1 MNGLMI
7 TLRIVH
13 VLSAIFWVGTALFT
27 GLFLFPVLASSG
39 AAAGPVMSGLQRRRL
54 MAWLPIMAILALL
67 SGFTLF
73 YLASGGAVGAYARTS
88 VGRTFSMSG
97 GFALI
102 GFLIGM
108 FVGRPAGLEAARIG
122 RESAS
127 LPAGTERD
135 AVQQRLVALQK
146 RAGMANVLQ
155 SVLLV
160 AAAAGM
166 AAARYV

>member
-1 MNGLMI
+1 MTGLII

-27 GLFLFPVLASSG
+27 GLFLFPALASSG
-39 AAAGPVMSGLQRRRL
+39 PAAGPVMGGLQRRHL
-54 MAWLPIMAILALL
+54 MTVLPIVAILTLL

-73 YLASGGAVGAYARTS
+73 YLVSGGAMGAYARTS
-88 VGRTFSMSG
+88 VGRAFSMAG

-108 FVGRPAGLEAARIG
+108 FVARPAGLNAAKLG
-122 RESAS
+122 RELAA
-127 LPAGTERD
+127 LPAGAQRD
-135 AVQQRLVALQK
+135 AMQQQLVSLQK
-146 RAGMANVLQ
+146 RAGVASVSQ

-160 AAAAGM
+160 AAAVGM
-166 AAARYV
+166 AIARYL